1 MGILPQRPLYRRLLL
16 VGCLLGALF
25 VALGCWAIYSRSSLS
40 SRIEAIRAAGYPA
53 MIADLAPKP
62 IPVDENAAAQ
72 LAEVA
77 TRIDAFAKE
86 HGRFYNTPE
95 GRAYE
100 SQRRR
105 GAEASAEQLASI
117 RAIVGQYPELDEAIE
132 RAAACDRYAS
142 RLDFSMPQPQLLQAM
157 LDKSSSI
164 HTVARFVQ
172 WQMELAIADG
182 RPDVAVRRGIDLLRL
197 AALYDAEPTLGNS
210 MVAMAIRGSAAS
222 AIHDALV
229 ADREQVISSELR
241 AELDREL
248 ARFRAEDVL
257 RQAIVSERAYVISA
271 TLQHLDGMSVIAAN
285 TIALPMKTSF
295 IESIDLI
302 DPTLEL
308 AGQPWH
314 EVFKP
319 DSQNV
324 FQSTG
329 RMGAM
334 ASLLA
339 PSFKA
344 HFDLVHRT
352 SATLRSL
359 RVLNSLQQY
368 AVEHG
373 QEAAG
378 LSNLNLPAA
387 DVVDPFTGQP
397 LIVKPSAE
405 GWLVYS
411 VGTNGVDDGGD
422 FAKDKDVGFG
432 PPQEEPATAEAED

>member
-1 MGILPQRPLYRRLLL
+1 MGILPQRPLYRRLLI
-16 VGCLLGALF
+16 VGGLLGVLF
-25 VALGCWAIYSRSSLS
+25 VALGCWAINSRSSLT

-53 MIADLAPKP
+53 TIADLAPKP

-72 LAEVA
+72 LATVA

-95 GRAYE
+95 GRVYE
-100 SQRRR
+100 SQRQR
-105 GAEASAEQLASI
+105 GAGASAEQLAAM
-117 RAIVGQYPELDEAIE
+117 RAIVEQYPELAEAIE

-157 LDKSSSI
+157 LDQSSNI
-164 HTVARFVQ
+164 RTVARFVQ
-172 WQMELAIADG
+172 WQMELAIANG
-182 RPDVAVRRGIDLLRL
+182 RPDAAVRKGIELLKL
-197 AALYDAEPTLGNS
+197 AALYDAEPTLNNS

-222 AIHDALV
+222 AIHHALV

-241 AELDREL
+241 AELDLEL

-257 RQAIVSERAYVISA
+257 RQAIISERAYVISA
-271 TLQHLDGMSVIAAN
+271 TLQHLDGMSIFAAN
-285 TIALPMKTSF
+285 TIGLPMKTDF
-295 IESIDLI
+295 IESIDMI
-302 DPTLEL
+302 DPALEL
-308 AGQPWH
+308 AAQPWY

-319 DSQNV
+319 GSQNV

-329 RMGAM
+329 RLGAM

-359 RVLNSLQQY
+359 RVLNALQQY
-368 AVEHG
+368 AIEHG

-378 LSNLNLPAA
+378 LSDLNLPAA
-387 DVVDPFTGQP
+387 DAVDPFTGQP
-397 LIVKPSAE
+397 LIVKPSAG

-411 VGTNGVDDGGD
+411 VGTNGADDGGD
-422 FAKDKDVGFG
+422 FAKGKDVGFG
-432 PPQEEPATAEAED
+432 PPQEQPATVEAED

>member
-1 MGILPQRPLYRRLLL
+1 MGILPQRPLYRRLPIA
-16 VGCLLGALF
+16 GGLLGVLF

-40 SRIEAIRAAGYPA
+40 SRIETIRAAGYPA
-53 MIADLAPKP
+53 TIADLAPKP
-62 IPVDENAAAQ
+62 IPADEDAAAQ
-72 LAEVA
+72 LAA
-77 TRIDAFAKE
+77 IAPRFDAFAKE

-100 SQRRR
+100 SQRQR
-105 GAEASAEQLASI
+105 GAGASAEQLAAI
-117 RAIVGQYPELDEAIE
+117 RAIMEQYPELDEAIE

-142 RLDFSMPQPQLLQAM
+142 RLDFSLPQPQLLQAM
-157 LDKSSSI
+157 LDQSSNI
-164 HTVARFVQ
+164 RTLARFVQ

-182 RPDVAVRRGIDLLRL
+182 QPDEAVQKGIELLRL
-197 AALYDAEPTLGNS
+197 AALYDAEPTLNNS

-222 AIHDALV
+222 AIHDVLV
-229 ADREQVISSELR
+229 AGREHMIPSALR

-257 RQAIVSERAYVISA
+257 RQAIISERAYVISA
-271 TLQHLDGMSVIAAN
+271 TLQHLDGMNIFAAN
-285 TIALPMKTSF
+285 TIGLPMKASL

-308 AGQPWH
+308 ANQPWH

-319 DSQNV
+319 GSQNV

-359 RVLNSLQQY
+359 RTLSSLQQY
-368 AVEHG
+368 AAEHG
-373 QEAAG
+373 REAAG
-378 LSNLNLPAA
+378 LSDLNLPAA
-387 DVVDPFTGQP
+387 DAVDPFTGQP
-397 LIVKPSAE
+397 LIVKPTAG

-411 VGTNGVDDGGD
+411 VGSNGADDGGD

-432 PPQEEPATAEAED
+432 PPQKQPATVEAED